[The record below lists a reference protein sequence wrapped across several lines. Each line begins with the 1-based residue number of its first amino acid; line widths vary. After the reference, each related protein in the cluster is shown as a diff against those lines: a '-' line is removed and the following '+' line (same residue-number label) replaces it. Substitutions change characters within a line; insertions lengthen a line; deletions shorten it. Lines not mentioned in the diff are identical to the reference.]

1 MKRALIFG
9 VGGMDGSHL
18 ANLLLEKGYSVHGT
32 HRRSSCDNLGRVAHC
47 RDRLTLHRCELTD
60 HASVDNALVE
70 AMPDEVYNMADQD
83 EVGWSKDTPLYSA
96 QVTYG
101 GPATILELLRGRGP
115 TVRFFQP
122 ISSTVFG
129 PTAGPQDEGTPLAPR
144 SPYACAKAAAWL
156 LCKHYRREHGVY
168 VSCGVFFNHTSERQP
183 GHYLLPKIA
192 RQAVQVARGERDR
205 IELDGPDTAVDVGYA
220 PDYVGVAWRT
230 LQQDAP
236 DDYAVGTGAGV
247 RVSDLCRQALEL
259 AGARADRFALH
270 DRTCP
275 DAGNVAAT
283 ARAANRL
290 GRRGDCYSARW
301 VLAKLVDHYKGQ

>member
-1 MKRALIFG
+1 
-9 VGGMDGSHL
+9 
-18 ANLLLEKGYSVHGT
+18 
-32 HRRSSCDNLGRVAHC
+32 
-47 RDRLTLHRCELTD
+47 
-60 HASVDNALVE
+60 
-70 AMPDEVYNMADQD
+70 
-83 EVGWSKDTPLYSA
+83 
-96 QVTYG
+96 
-101 GPATILELLRGRGP
+101 
-115 TVRFFQP
+115 
-122 ISSTVFG
+122 VFG
-129 PTAGPQDEGTPLAPR
+129 PTAVPQDEDTPLAPR

-205 IELDGPDTAVDVGYA
+205 IELDGPDTLVDVGYA
-220 PDYVGVAWRT
+220 PDYVNAAWRT
-230 LQQDAP
+230 LRQDVP
-236 DDYAVGTGAGV
+236 DDYAIGTGAGV
-247 RVSDLCRQALEL
+247 RVSNLCRQALEL
-259 AGARADRFALH
+259 AGARADQFTFR
-270 DRTCP
+270 DGTRP